1 MGENVLAVLNV
12 NADCR
17 LLSAVES
24 LVAGVAE
31 SQSISS
37 PESAELGKLAKDA
50 LDYLIGINLPQS
62 GTSSIAIALST
73 RVDQFVVAIEH
84 QGLPIDL
91 RSDVPLRSSPFSL
104 SIRSPVVDEV
114 GLVNLGKVGQRF
126 EFIKYLDRLNPEES
140 QSCSAIPSKAGDIS
154 VITNH
159 EKIYVREVLPDEG
172 LKVARCFYRVYG
184 YTYGPGYVYFPDRLK
199 SMIEAGNL
207 VSMGAFDTS
216 GEIVAHGAMIL
227 DPPESTVG
235 ELISLAVDPLYR
247 GAGLA
252 AKIHVSLLDFARKK
266 KMKGL
271 IGEAVTLHPYSQK
284 LCLGLGGKESAI
296 MVGYVPPSDY
306 KRISTGEVKG
316 RQLAVVY
323 FFGLSD
329 SAESYKIFAPQ
340 NYRDIIEKI
349 YFHLGLTRE
358 LLSESAVPW
367 GSQCGE
373 TAFNVRVYNEVKM
386 ASISIESYCPDTSEI
401 VGLKLRELV
410 ELGIEYIYLDLPLSD
425 PLTPYF
431 AQDFESSGF
440 FFSGVIPYFLQ
451 TDALRLQFV
460 NTRAINFREAVI
472 ASEFGRE
479 LTSYVMSKKQSTT
492 FPP

>member
-1 MGENVLAVLNV
+1 MAENVLAVLNV

-17 LLSAVES
+17 LLAAVEN

-31 SQSISS
+31 SQMISS
-37 PESAELGKLAKDA
+37 SESAELGRLTRDA
-50 LDYLIGINLPQS
+50 LDYLIALNLLQS
-62 GTSSIAIALST
+62 ETSSIAITLST
-73 RVDQFVVAIEH
+73 RVDQLVVAIEH

-91 RSDVPLRSSPFSL
+91 RSDIPLRSSPFSL

-126 EFIKYLDRLNPEES
+126 EFIKYLDRLNAEES
-140 QSCSAIPSKAGDIS
+140 QSCSTILSKAGGIS
-154 VITNH
+154 AITNH

-199 SMIEAGNL
+199 AMIEAGNL

-216 GEIVAHGAMIL
+216 GEIVAHGAMRL
-227 DPPESTVG
+227 DPPDSTVG

-252 AKIHVSLLDFARKK
+252 AKIHLSLMDFARKK

-296 MVGYVPPSDY
+296 MAGYVPPSDY
-306 KRISTGEVKG
+306 KRISTGEVKE

-340 NYRDIIEKI
+340 SYRDIIEKI
-349 YFHLGLTRE
+349 YIHLGLKRE

-367 GSQCGE
+367 GTQCGE
-373 TAFNVRVYNEVKM
+373 TAFNVKVYNEVKM
-386 ASISIESYCPDTSEI
+386 ASISIEIYCPDTSEI
-401 VGLKLRELV
+401 VGLKLRELL

-431 AQDFESSGF
+431 AQEFESLGF
-440 FFSGVIPYFLQ
+440 FFCGVIPYFLQ
-451 TDALRLQFV
+451 ADALRLQFV
-460 NTRAINFREAVI
+460 NTRAINFREAII
-472 ASEFGRE
+472 ASEFGKE
-479 LTSYVMSKKQSTT
+479 LANYVMSKKQSTT
-492 FPP
+492 PTR